1 MPPLDEDVI
10 ELMKEVVN
18 SFVAWDV
25 ITFFHEHVDTWY
37 SPEEVAKGIG
47 GKLSEVKEVL
57 EELAHKI
64 VLAKQERSNKTYY
77 AYPSG
82 RWQYSINKFVEGL
95 DDPEL
100 RVQMLTYL
108 FKHLR
113 VHPIEK
119 IS

>member
-18 SFVAWDV
+18 SFVAWD
-25 ITFFHEHVDTWY
+25 IIAFFHEHPDTWY
-37 SPEEVAKGIG
+37 SPDEVTKSIG
-47 GKLSEVKEVL
+47 GKLSEVKEIL

-64 VLAKQERSNKTYY
+64 VLAKEERSNKTYY

-82 RWQYSINKFVEGL
+82 RWQHSINKFVEGL

-119 IS
+119 TS